1 MVSNATTSNGLQE
14 ANALVKSIYHQITCA
29 DAPINNLS
37 EIQLL
42 IGENARDKNL
52 LLHPTPEG
60 NDNLSSTASEQS
72 FNSSIGPSYV
82 VSKKGPLLPP
92 RPPKEN
98 HSITNLEDAA
108 AMLTGTVS
116 LAALCQRTEESVK
129 SLENNGEG
137 SFPTLPPL
145 DGEISAVLDPTPR
158 RSNGGANETIT
169 QLQGQH
175 GINGINEQT
184 NGFFDEDNNI
194 GDFYQIKQQ
203 QRGHKKYTT
212 PNKAS
217 DTSQQSKPRM
227 QMFASEYARILS
239 SSSKHNH
246 TSVSS
251 HKPRLPPS
259 MGVSSKLKAKL
270 SRSDHDVRGI
280 NGSSTT
286 TLDDSSPPIAT
297 AAITDLIVTTG
308 TDIPPRGYYRAFSLD
323 LPEKNIGPTRKRSK
337 RMFLNAK
344 KEVNWDR
351 AVQRPCV
358 TAICVIYPDRNEFV
372 PPGFSVVRLFGGS
385 SATVKEME
393 SNHESSS
400 PANINPS
407 SSGERVYL
415 CYRRSREGNPITGIL
430 CLRPTRGD
438 VIPEGYTV
446 VERTPRNFVADMS
459 AKTGDHP
466 MFLAYRQRLENL
478 ECLRPLPLV
487 LAVLHSR
494 SDVAGR
500 KEMNA
505 YYCTGGTTVA
515 SDVGH
520 LVSGKSPS
528 VLLYSTICSSHT
540 HVNNISHRCSTLW
553 IGQPTIYSVHHQLKV
568 GYH

>member
-1 MVSNATTSNGLQE
+1 M
-14 ANALVKSIYHQITCA
+14 
-29 DAPINNLS
+29 
-37 EIQLL
+37 
-42 IGENARDKNL
+42 
-52 LLHPTPEG
+52 LHPTPEG

-92 RPPKEN
+92 RPPREN
-98 HSITNLEDAA
+98 HTIRNLEDAA
-108 AMLTGTVS
+108 AMLTGTVA
-116 LAALCQRTEESVK
+116 LATLCKRTEESVK
-129 SLENNGEG
+129 SLENGEG

-145 DGEISAVLDPTPR
+145 DGEIRAVDPTPR
-158 RSNGGANETIT
+158 RSNGSVNDTFS
-169 QLQGQH
+169 QLQEQH
-175 GINGINEQT
+175 DNDGIKEQT
-184 NGFFDEDNNI
+184 DGFFDDNI

-203 QRGHKKYTT
+203 QPSHKKST
-212 PNKAS
+212 PSKAS

-239 SSSKHNH
+239 SSKHNH
-246 TSVSS
+246 SSASS

-270 SRSDHDVRGI
+270 SRSDHDARGI
-280 NGSSTT
+280 GSTT
-286 TLDDSSPPIAT
+286 TLDESSPSIAT

-308 TDIPPRGYYRAFSLD
+308 TDIPPRGYYRAFSLE
-323 LPEKNIGPTRKRSK
+323 LPEKNIGPSRKRSK
-337 RMFLNAK
+337 RMYLNAK

-385 SATVKEME
+385 TTLKEMD

-459 AKTGDHP
+459 AKPCDHP

-487 LAVLHSR
+487 LAVMHSR

-500 KEMNA
+500 KEMKA

-515 SDVGH
+515 SDVGN
-520 LVSGKSPS
+520 LVSA
-528 VLLYSTICSSHT
+528 LNYFE
-540 HVNNISHRCSTLW
+540 
-553 IGQPTIYSVHHQLKV
+553 
-568 GYH
+568 